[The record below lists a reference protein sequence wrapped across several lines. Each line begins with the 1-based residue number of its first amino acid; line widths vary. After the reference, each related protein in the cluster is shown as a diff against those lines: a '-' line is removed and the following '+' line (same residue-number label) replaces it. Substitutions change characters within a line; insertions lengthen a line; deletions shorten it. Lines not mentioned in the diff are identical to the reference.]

1 MSSLSNLSYVL
12 KRVLEEH
19 YKWRTENA
27 VRRLRSVPLSEA
39 RVRLDF
45 KSLHITPKVTKNFML
60 NLNPLDEGLSADLYA
75 WGFREPVNTFLLHN
89 FIKNERENIDAV
101 IDIGSN
107 IGYFP
112 LVEITS
118 DAKQIIAIEPIKE
131 SFFILKKNLGKFR
144 NVRMLN
150 VAVSDKNQILE
161 MVIPEKRNLARVLQ
175 GESEQVMHGKI
186 LKVHAFPLKEI
197 ISSEGLKGANVLVRM
212 DVEGFE
218 EVILKDIPKEVYC
231 LSFELHSSEI
241 GFHGSLKLLEKLS
254 RLNYR
259 IKIASRY
266 ASARATIYPLIKWF
280 GLRNAL
286 LIYQK
291 LSSKVRLAFE
301 HEFNHIMN
309 WIKQKEYFHLFAIKS
324 I

>member
-1 MSSLSNLSYVL
+1 MSSLSNLSCVL

-27 VRRLRSVPLSEA
+27 IRRLRSVPLSEA

-45 KSLHITPKVTKNFML
+45 KSLHITPKNFVL
-60 NLNPLDEGLSADLYA
+60 YLNPLDEGLSPELYA
-75 WGFREPVNTFLLHN
+75 WGFREPVNTFLLHK

-112 LVEITS
+112 LVEIAS

-131 SFFILKKNLGKFR
+131 SFFILKKNLEKFR
-144 NVRMLN
+144 NVKMLN
-150 VAVSDKNQILE
+150 VAISDKNQILK
-161 MVIPEKRNLARVLQ
+161 MVIPEKRNWARVLQ
-175 GESEQVMHGKI
+175 GENEQEMHQKI
-186 LKVHAFPLKEI
+186 TKVHAFPLKEI
-197 ISSEGLKGANVLVRM
+197 ISSEGLMGANILVRM

-218 EVILKDIPKEVYC
+218 EVILKDIPKEVHY
-231 LSFELHSSEI
+231 LSFELHSREI
-241 GFHGSLKLLEKLS
+241 GFHGSLRLLKKLS
-254 RLNYR
+254 KLNYR

-266 ASARATIYPLIKWF
+266 AGTRAAICPLIKWF

-286 LIYQK
+286 LLHQK
-291 LSSKVRLAFE
+291 LSPKVRLASE
-301 HEFNHIMN
+301 HEFNYIIN
-309 WIKQKEYFHLFAIKS
+309 WIKQKEAHHIFAIKT